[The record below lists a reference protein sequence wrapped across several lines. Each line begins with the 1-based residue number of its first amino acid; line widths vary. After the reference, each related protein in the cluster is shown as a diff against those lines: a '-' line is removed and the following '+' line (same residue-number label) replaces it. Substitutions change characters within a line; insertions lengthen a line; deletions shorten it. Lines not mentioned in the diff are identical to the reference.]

1 MAKIGEALARR
12 LRAAGA
18 EEELRVLVRLRGE
31 PDRNALMQRGMRV
44 EEVLPEGRAVTGLA
58 TVALVLELAAED
70 DVEEIESDAFDP
82 RAQS

>member
-1 MAKIGEALARR
+1 MSR
-12 LRAAGA
+12 
-18 EEELRVLVRLRGE
+18 
-31 PDRNALMQRGMRV
+31 RGMRV

-58 TVALVLELAAED
+58 TAALVRELAAED